1 VRRLHRCRK
10 TKKGGKKDAKDLNGG
25 MHASELDAETSVK
38 NFHVRAPEPKG
49 GVARKVAWTWGSD
62 LVAIRNSK
70 LELNP
75 SKH

>member
-1 VRRLHRCRK
+1 MSYSTETLLNRL
-10 TKKGGKKDAKDLNGG
+10 LNGG
-25 MHASELDAETSVK
+25 MDASELDAETSVK

-49 GVARKVAWTWGSD
+49 VARRVAWTRGSD
-62 LVAIRNSK
+62 LVAIRGSK